1 MLPWRIASPSLL
13 ELRHSENLSNDA
25 RTLLAVCNTLRNRR
39 SRETCLDES
48 TSLEN
53 DVCAYVEDIL
63 PSLSYGTILM
73 LALMTWHFNAS
84 SSKASQGFIIFLRR
98 PYNSEVKRILQE
110 RYQRMMCET
119 GSPNFDFLLVLN

>member
-1 MLPWRIASPSLL
+1 MLSLRIASPSLL
-13 ELRHSENLSNDA
+13 ELRHSENLSEDA
-25 RTLLAVCNTLRNRR
+25 RKLLAGCNTLRSRR
-39 SRETCLDES
+39 SREICLES

-53 DVCAYVEDIL
+53 DVCAYVGDVL
-63 PSLSYGTILM
+63 PGLSYGTILM

-84 SSKASQGFIIFLRR
+84 PSEASHGLIIFLSR

-110 RYQRMMCET
+110 QYRRMMCET